1 MSADRELSDDMAA
14 WPRDPFA
21 LLGVS
26 HRADEREARRA
37 YIKLIRRFKPE
48 HAPDHFQRIREAF
61 EYVQRQLEVRQR
73 YGWYSDDDEDSD
85 DEDASA
91 ASLATEDFAE
101 SEPAASGGDDPLS
114 ERPSIGSD
122 AGENEAEAAE
132 ATVEGRRHSRSRSQV
147 FAAVLADP
155 CEEIWQQA
163 IAGHEQDAYARLVSL
178 VGQGHEVAAAS
189 IRAYWLLSLFPNL
202 DEQRVPC
209 DWLATALRAS
219 RLSGP
224 AAELYRR
231 EMTANRDEAMS
242 ERCRSLLETPS
253 DTGALVDLL
262 EARWR
267 ALSFL
272 QRGDLIAG
280 DLPVVRRRMTL
291 DDDETWARLLLM
303 AIDHLAWFTNEAST
317 RNAFEHCLAELDQL
331 AHLHVR
337 FGEEL
342 DRLDL
347 LTEMSGAWRRAQV
360 LIDVPL
366 LWSGIAPLFW
376 TQEFDSVRPMLL
388 PVLKEISDRPT
399 ESLATLDRLF
409 ECSRALTAQIAAA
422 AAKARYD
429 DSVCDWRYR
438 SWEQT
443 SERVAEFF
451 RANAGNYNRLRI
463 PLLMFC
469 LREVVD
475 PESVGQAVNEFAKA
489 KNNEGSNLSELI
501 QADVPLRI
509 VYSAYR
515 AIRG

>member
-26 HRADEREARRA
+26 HRADERDARRA
-37 YIKLIRRFKPE
+37 YIRLIRRFKPE
-48 HAPDHFQRIREAF
+48 HAPEHFQRIREAF

-73 YGWYSDDDEDSD
+73 YGWYSDDEEE
-85 DEDASA
+85 EDADVSSNATPSMADELAQSASDSLPESDLAAERSTSA
-91 ASLATEDFAE
+91 ADAPRSEADNTAAT
-101 SEPAASGGDDPLS
+101 DD
-114 ERPSIGSD
+114 
-122 AGENEAEAAE
+122 
-132 ATVEGRRHSRSRSQV
+132 GRRQSRSQV
-147 FAAVLADP
+147 FAAALADP

-178 VGQGHEVAAAS
+178 VGQGHEVEPAA

-202 DEQRVPC
+202 DDQRVPC

-231 EMTANRDEAMS
+231 EMAANRDEAS
-242 ERCRSLLETPS
+242 SDRCRSLLETPS
-253 DTGALVDLL
+253 DTGALVDML

-267 ALSFL
+267 ALSYL

-291 DDDETWARLLLM
+291 DDDETWARVLLM
-303 AIDHLAWFTNEAST
+303 AVDHLAWFTNEANARS
-317 RNAFEHCLAELDQL
+317 AFEHCLAELDQL

-347 LTEMSGAWRRAQV
+347 LTEMSGGWRRAQV
-360 LIDVPL
+360 LSDVPL
-366 LWSGIAPLFW
+366 LWSGIAPLYW

-422 AAKARYD
+422 ASKARYD

-438 SWEQT
+438 NWDRT
-443 SERVAEFF
+443 TERVAEFF
-451 RANAGNYNRLRI
+451 RANSGNYNRLRI

-469 LREVVD
+469 LREVIE

-489 KNNEGSNLSELI
+489 KNNEGSNLNELI